1 MATYKEIKGA
11 TIQTRSE
18 DPVVGGVPGGTWA
31 SGGTMNTA
39 RSQGA
44 TCLVGIQTAAIFI
57 AGENPGPSNVALVES
72 YDGSSFTEIADVNTA
87 RRIAGASGVQTAA
100 LFFGGYTSGN
110 VGNTES
116 WNGSSWTEVN
126 DLNSA
131 RRSMGGSGTYTAA
144 LCAGGGNASGAETET
159 WDGTSWTEVGDLNEG
174 RNSAPAVGTQT
185 ASISIGGAPNEALV
199 EQWDGSSWTEV
210 GDLNTGRYGAAG
222 GLYNSALLFQ
232 GTNGTRQTLT
242 EFWDGTSWTE
252 VADTSEAKQ
261 DVSGAGASS
270 SAALSAG
277 GYITNFSATSE
288 EFSTAPVTAAILTE
302 GSIFLSGGTT
312 LKGFGK
318 AAGIPAT
325 VWSSGGNLNTAR
337 HGGGSAG
344 IQTAALCSGGGN
356 PSAVAVTEQYNGSA
370 WTEVNDLNSGRKT
383 SWNGLGLSYSAAIFS
398 SGSQPPGTTRV
409 ANNESW
415 NGSTWTEVN
424 NVNTARNNAASS
436 GSQTSGIGSGGYPA
450 PSYTNATETWDG
462 TSWTETSDLNTS
474 RYVSTG
480 AGQSSSSALNIGGYS
495 STYLAVVEQWDGS
508 AWTEVSDLNTA
519 RYSGASSI
527 AGPIDQVLF
536 FGGDSSNPTPTETRT
551 ELWNG
556 SSWTELN
563 DLSTA
568 RWELYGAGTGGA
580 SALAY
585 GGSPGPSAA
594 TEEWTSDNGLADIS
608 FD

>member
-1 MATYKEIKGA
+1 MATYKEIKGV

-159 WDGTSWTEVGDLNEG
+159 WDGSSWTEVADLNEG
-174 RNSAPAVGTQT
+174 RSAAPAVGTQT
-185 ASISIGGAPNEALV
+185 ASIIIGEAPNGALV